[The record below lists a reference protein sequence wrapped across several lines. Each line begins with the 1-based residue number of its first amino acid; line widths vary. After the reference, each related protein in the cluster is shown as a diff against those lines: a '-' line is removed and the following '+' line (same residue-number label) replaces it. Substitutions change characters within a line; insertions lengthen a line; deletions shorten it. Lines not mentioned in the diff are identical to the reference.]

1 MSSSGDPGQAPGQ
14 DSPVS
19 AVGAWSLEARGG
31 NGVTPGVGFPQI
43 EVAGV
48 AGPEVALESGP
59 PGMEVA
65 LESGLPEM
73 EVALE
78 CGPPRMEVA
87 LESGPPG
94 MEVALE
100 SAPPGMEVA
109 LESGPPG
116 MEVALES
123 GPPGMEV
130 ALESGPPVMEVALES
145 GPPGMEVALES
156 GPPGMEVA
164 LESGPPG
171 MEVALES
178 GSPGMEVALES
189 GPPEM
194 EVALH
199 SGLPP
204 MEVSEVEGPVGGPG
218 EAALGLGLAGGP
230 AGMSVEA
237 EEDDSDFGPAE
248 EDGEEQQEE
257 GLDIL
262 VDAHQFPMVGFRF
275 MFLDLVHSLLHR
287 IYHNNHILVR
297 PRRGRVMV
305 WPRARQPDG
314 HPTAPAGPP
323 AWAAPA
329 AARESEAS
337 SEEEAAW
344 ETAEEPDEESE
355 EGPETAKGTTKFQ
368 YEKPAKGANDS
379 EREEEKD
386 KFNKKQ
392 EGAD

>member
-1 MSSSGDPGQAPGQ
+1 MSSSGDPGQASGQ

-19 AVGAWSLEARGG
+19 AVGVWSLEAGGG
-31 NGVTPGVGFPQI
+31 NRVAPGVGFPQI

-48 AGPEVALESGP
+48 AGP
-59 PGMEVA
+59 
-65 LESGLPEM
+65 
-73 EVALE
+73 
-78 CGPPRMEVA
+78 
-87 LESGPPG
+87 
-94 MEVALE
+94 
-100 SAPPGMEVA
+100 
-109 LESGPPG
+109 
-116 MEVALES
+116 
-123 GPPGMEV
+123 
-130 ALESGPPVMEVALES
+130 
-145 GPPGMEVALES
+145 
-156 GPPGMEVA
+156 EVA

-204 MEVSEVEGPVGGPG
+204 MEVSEVEGPVGGLG
-218 EAALGLGLAGGP
+218 EAALGLGLARGP

-237 EEDDSDFGPAE
+237 EEDDSDFGPVE

-305 WPRARQPDG
+305 RPRARQPDSPRW
-314 HPTAPAGPP
+314 HPAAPAGPP

-368 YEKPAKGANDS
+368 YEKPANGANDS

>member
-14 DSPVS
+14 DSPAS
-19 AVGAWSLEARGG
+19 AVGAGSPEAGGG
-31 NGVTPGVGFPQI
+31 NGVAPGVGFPQI

-48 AGPEVALESGP
+48 AGPEVALESGSP
-59 PGMEVA
+59 RMEVA

-78 CGPPRMEVA
+78 SGSPTMEVA
-87 LESGPPG
+87 LESGLP
-94 MEVALE
+94 E
-100 SAPPGMEVA
+100 MEVA
-109 LESGPPG
+109 LESGSPT

-123 GPPGMEV
+123 GLPEMQ
-130 ALESGPPVMEVALES
+130 
-145 GPPGMEVALES
+145 
-156 GPPGMEVA
+156 VA

-178 GSPGMEVALES
+178 GSP
-189 GPPEM
+189 EM
-194 EVALH
+194 EVTLH

-204 MEVSEVEGPVGGPG
+204 MEVSEVEGPVGGLG
-218 EAALGLGLAGGP
+218 EAALGLGLACGP
-230 AGMSVEA
+230 AGVSAEA
-237 EEDDSDFGPAE
+237 EEDESDFGPAE

-257 GLDIL
+257 GLEIL

-297 PRRGRVMV
+297 PRRGRVRV
-305 WPRARQPDG
+305 RTRARQPDSPRW
-314 HPTAPAGPP
+314 HPAAPAGPP

-329 AARESEAS
+329 AARETEAS

-355 EGPETAKGTTKFQ
+355 EGLATAKGTTKYQ

-392 EGAD
+392 EGPN